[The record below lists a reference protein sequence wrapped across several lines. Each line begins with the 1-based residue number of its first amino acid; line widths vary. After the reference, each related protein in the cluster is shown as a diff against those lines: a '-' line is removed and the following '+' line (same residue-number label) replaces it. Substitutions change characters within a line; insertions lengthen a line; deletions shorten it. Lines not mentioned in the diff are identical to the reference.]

1 LNLLFDTNTIIDFLK
16 LKNPPFDLITL
27 LQDYDCYTSVIV
39 KLELLRYPDI
49 TPVEENAIIDLLQF
63 FTIIP
68 LTEDIENETILLSRT
83 EDIENETILL
93 SRATKLRLP
102 DAIIGATAILYNAEI
117 VTQDTHFLQCNYDKL
132 KIFSL

>member
-1 LNLLFDTNTIIDFLK
+1 MNLLFDTNTIIDFLK

-68 LTEDIENETILLSRT
+68 LTEDIENETILLSR
-83 EDIENETILL
+83 
-93 SRATKLRLP
+93 ATKLRLP